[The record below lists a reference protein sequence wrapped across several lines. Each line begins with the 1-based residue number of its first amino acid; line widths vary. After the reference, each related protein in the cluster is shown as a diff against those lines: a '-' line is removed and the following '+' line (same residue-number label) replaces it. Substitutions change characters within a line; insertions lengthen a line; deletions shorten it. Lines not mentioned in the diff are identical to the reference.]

1 MTLRTI
7 IVDDEELARDR
18 LRRFLD
24 AEPDVRIVAEC
35 PDGARAVRA
44 ILAERPDVVFLDVQ
58 MPGMDGF
65 GVLREIRAEI
75 EAGGID
81 AGTLPLVVFVTAFN
95 EHALHAF
102 EVHAIDYVLK
112 PIEAERIAS
121 AVARVRARR
130 AQADAAR
137 RLRELERLAAGGLDA
152 DQAHDDQVAEAT
164 PLRGAGQPL
173 ARMVV
178 KTRDKLIFVKVAE
191 VDWIEAAGNYV
202 KIHVGGQSHL
212 VRDTLAR
219 LEAVLDPSQFA
230 RIHRSVIVNL
240 DCVQQ
245 MEPWFSGE
253 YLVLL
258 HDGTQLKLSRW
269 YRERV
274 LERFA
279 PGAGE
284 ISAGGPAE

>member
-75 EAGGID
+75 EAGGFD
-81 AGTLPLVVFVTAFN
+81 AGALPLVVFVTAFN

-137 RLRELERLAAGGLDA
+137 RLRELERLAAGGMEA
-152 DQAHDDQVAEAT
+152 DPAPDDPVAEAT

-202 KIHVGGQSHL
+202 RIHAGGQSHL

-240 DCVQQ
+240 DRVQQ

-253 YLVLL
+253 YVVLL

-279 PGAGE
+279 PGMGE

>member
-1 MTLRTI
+1 
-7 IVDDEELARDR
+7 
-18 LRRFLD
+18 
-24 AEPDVRIVAEC
+24 
-35 PDGARAVRA
+35 
-44 ILAERPDVVFLDVQ
+44 
-58 MPGMDGF
+58 
-65 GVLREIRAEI
+65 
-75 EAGGID
+75 
-81 AGTLPLVVFVTAFN
+81 
-95 EHALHAF
+95 
-102 EVHAIDYVLK
+102 
-112 PIEAERIAS
+112 
-121 AVARVRARR
+121 
-130 AQADAAR
+130 
-137 RLRELERLAAGGLDA
+137 
-152 DQAHDDQVAEAT
+152 
-164 PLRGAGQPL
+164 
-173 ARMVV
+173 
-178 KTRDKLIFVKVAE
+178 

-219 LEAVLDPSQFA
+219 LEAVLDPSLFA

-240 DCVQQ
+240 DRVRQ

>member
-24 AEPDVRIVAEC
+24 GEPDVRVVAEC
-35 PDGARAVRA
+35 GDGARAVRA
-44 ILAERPDVVFLDVQ
+44 ILTERPDVVFLDVQ

-75 EAGGID
+75 EAGGFD
-81 AGTLPLVVFVTAFN
+81 AGALPLVVFVTAFN

-112 PIEAERIAS
+112 PIEAERIGS

-137 RLRELERLAAGGLDA
+137 RLRELERLAAGGIEVPA
-152 DQAHDDQVAEAT
+152 DDEVADAT

-219 LEAVLDPSQFA
+219 LEAVLDPSLFA

-240 DCVQQ
+240 DRVRQ

-253 YLVLL
+253 YLMLL